1 MEKNKNV
8 NCIVLYTLFFV
19 FLSDDRFHDLC
30 MYVHNNIIVNV
41 CARHKY
47 QLEVISTTNK
57 RETVLV
63 FKSLMIIKITYILS
77 STTHFIK

>member
-8 NCIVLYTLFFV
+8 NRIVLYTLFFV

-30 MYVHNNIIVNV
+30 MHVHNNIVVNV

-57 RETVLV
+57 REIVLV
-63 FKSLMIIKITYILS
+63 FKSLMIIKIRFFVVYNAFYKI
-77 STTHFIK
+77 